1 MNTIAIELP
10 KPLLERLQN
19 ESIPP
24 QQVIVHALE
33 RWFAEPVSKVK
44 AAEEKE
50 MDAIIAE
57 LRREGVIMEPTPE
70 MLAMAAK
77 WDALSEQ
84 EQQRHR
90 EEMDALHLDPPLSQI
105 IIDSRR

>member
-33 RWFAEPVSKVK
+33 QWFAEPTDR
-44 AAEEKE
+44 AEPTEK
-50 MDAIIAE
+50 MDTVIAE
-57 LRREGVIMEPTPE
+57 LRREGMILEPTHE

-84 EQQRHR
+84 EKHRHR

>member
-33 RWFAEPVSKVK
+33 RWFAEPTDR
-44 AAEEKE
+44 AEPTEK
-50 MDAIIAE
+50 MDTIIAE
-57 LRREGVIMEPTPE
+57 LRREGMILEPTPE

-84 EQQRHR
+84 EKQRHR
-90 EEMDALHLDPPLSQI
+90 EEMDALRLDPPLSQI

>member
-1 MNTIAIELP
+1 M
-10 KPLLERLQN
+10 
-19 ESIPP
+19 
-24 QQVIVHALE
+24 
-33 RWFAEPVSKVK
+33 SKDK

-57 LRREGVIMEPTPE
+57 LRREGVIMEPTHE
-70 MLAMAAK
+70 MLAKAAK

-84 EQQRHR
+84 EKQRYR
-90 EEMDALHLDPPLSQI
+90 EAMDALHLDPPLSQI